1 MNGGSLTT
9 TFACIVTSIH
19 FPAFNASIQT
29 LTEDKATKRKLKRA
43 NVRKRK
49 EEKAD
54 NEDVTLVA
62 TIEKPPANTIEQPPQ
77 QQLPQP
83 ILMVEVEN
91 VIHDKFTINEET
103 KALTQEIIKT
113 IRDIIAL
120 NPLYRESIQQML
132 HQGQRVV
139 DNPVYLADLGAAL
152 TAAEPADLQQVIE
165 ETSVRNLYKMFSNL
179 DNIKKICLYMLQE
192 QLKVI
197 KKELGL
203 EKEDKDAIDEKFRAR
218 LKDKTVPVPI
228 MEVIEEELNKMGF
241 LDNHS
246 SEFNVTRNYLD
257 WLTTLPWGV
266 TSKENLDLKRAAVV
280 LDEDHYGMEDVKK
293 RILGKLKVF

>member
-1 MNGGSLTT
+1 MTT

-19 FPAFNASIQT
+19 FPAFNTSIQT

-49 EEKAD
+49 EEKTD

-165 ETSVRNLYKMFSNL
+165 ETSVRNIYKMFSNL
-179 DNIKKICLYMLQE
+179 DNIKENLF
-192 QLKVI
+192 V
-197 KKELGL
+197 
-203 EKEDKDAIDEKFRAR
+203 
-218 LKDKTVPVPI
+218 
-228 MEVIEEELNKMGF
+228 F
-241 LDNHS
+241 LDS
-246 SEFNVTRNYLD
+246 IVILD
-257 WLTTLPWGV
+257 TEAFSALF
-266 TSKENLDLKRAAVV
+266 VV
-280 LDEDHYGMEDVKK
+280 A
-293 RILGKLKVF
+293 

>member
-1 MNGGSLTT
+1 MNGQSLTKK
-9 TFACIVTSIH
+9 FAYVVTSIH

-54 NEDVTLVA
+54 NEDISLVA
-62 TIEKPPANTIEQPPQ
+62 AVEKPLPNPVEQPPPP
-77 QQLPQP
+77 QLPQP

-165 ETSVRNLYKMFSNL
+165 ETSVRNLFNIVYNQAN
-179 DNIKKICLYMLQE
+179 NIKYFCLRF
-192 QLKVI
+192 I
-197 KKELGL
+197 
-203 EKEDKDAIDEKFRAR
+203 
-218 LKDKTVPVPI
+218 
-228 MEVIEEELNKMGF
+228 F
-241 LDNHS
+241 LDTEAFS
-246 SEFNVTRNYLD
+246 AFF
-257 WLTTLPWGV
+257 
-266 TSKENLDLKRAAVV
+266 VV
-280 LDEDHYGMEDVKK
+280 A
-293 RILGKLKVF
+293 

>member
-179 DNIKKICLYMLQE
+179 DNI
-192 QLKVI
+192 
-197 KKELGL
+197 
-203 EKEDKDAIDEKFRAR
+203 
-218 LKDKTVPVPI
+218 
-228 MEVIEEELNKMGF
+228 
-241 LDNHS
+241 
-246 SEFNVTRNYLD
+246 
-257 WLTTLPWGV
+257 
-266 TSKENLDLKRAAVV
+266 
-280 LDEDHYGMEDVKK
+280 
-293 RILGKLKVF
+293 

>member
-179 DNIKKICLYMLQE
+179 DNIKKICLY
-192 QLKVI
+192 
-197 KKELGL
+197 
-203 EKEDKDAIDEKFRAR
+203 F
-218 LKDKTVPVPI
+218 
-228 MEVIEEELNKMGF
+228 
-241 LDNHS
+241 
-246 SEFNVTRNYLD
+246 
-257 WLTTLPWGV
+257 W
-266 TSKENLDLKRAAVV
+266 
-280 LDEDHYGMEDVKK
+280 
-293 RILGKLKVF
+293 ILLLF